1 MLKAFRNFAL
11 CILALWTMS
20 GKPAHALCGNCE
32 LFVNLADDE
41 IWLEAE
47 NGFDT
52 EINNAWL
59 GFQRFI
65 VHQMWEQSIL
75 PAMMLMAEQMTA
87 VALQQ
92 SMLIGMF
99 IDVEVQLK
107 TQRLLQEIRAQAHK
121 DYHPSEGMCTFGS
134 LMKGVAASER
144 RSEVTAVIL
153 AQRSQDRQLGQRD
166 TAGRYGYDLDFDNR
180 IWQFKNYFCDE
191 KERGYALELR
201 EGLSLGIGLGFGDA
215 DDILYSCSGNM
226 RWVNNTD
233 FDADERTMMNKDI
246 DFFRLVD
253 FPWTLSLDL
262 RVGTYPDATLF
273 PLSFDDTIK
282 ASDIRSIDNMP
293 VFAMA
298 TNLYAYDTFPR
309 VPPRL
314 LARDKGD
321 LTPMQEAYMD
331 MRSIV
336 AKRSVAENSFYA
348 IAGMKA
354 EGHKDYSADPNDPTD
369 SRVYMEHILA
379 ELGVPASDILPLLGE
394 YPSYYSQMEI
404 LTKKLYQNPK
414 FYTDLYDKP
423 ANVQRKTVAMQ
434 AIKLMQKFD
443 MLKSMLR
450 GEANFSILLE
460 IAVMD
465 LQGEMEEEIKNVR
478 AR

>member
-1 MLKAFRNFAL
+1 MFKKLKKFAL
-11 CILALWTMS
+11 FSLALWAL
-20 GKPAHALCGNCE
+20 GVKPAHALCGNCE
-32 LFVNLADDE
+32 LAVNLADDF
-41 IWLEAE
+41 IWQEAE
-47 NGFDT
+47 DDFDT
-52 EINNAWL
+52 EINNQWVA
-59 GFQRFI
+59 FQRFI

-99 IDVEVQLK
+99 IDVEIQIK
-107 TQRLLQEIRAQAHK
+107 TQRLLQEVRAQAHK

-144 RSEVTAVIL
+144 RSEVAAVIL
-153 AQRSQDRQLGQRD
+153 AQRSQDRQLGQAD

-201 EGLSLGIGLGFGDA
+201 EGMSIGIGIGFGDM
-215 DDILYSCSGNM
+215 DDILYSCSSNM
-226 RWVNNTD
+226 RWWENTD
-233 FDADERTMMNKDI
+233 FDADKRMMMNKDI

-253 FPWTLSLDL
+253 FPWTISMDL
-262 RVGTYPDATLF
+262 RVGTYPDLTITSL
-273 PLSFDDTIK
+273 PSDDRIM
-282 ASDIRSIDNMP
+282 ASDVRTIDNMP

-298 TNLYAYDTFPR
+298 TNLYGYETFPR
-309 VPPRL
+309 IPPRL
-314 LARDKGD
+314 LARDLGE

-348 IAGMKA
+348 IAAMKG
-354 EGHKDYSADPNDPTD
+354 EGYRDYDPDPNMPTD

-394 YPSYYSQMEI
+394 YPSYYAQMEV
-404 LTKKLYQNPK
+404 LTKKLYQDPD

-460 IAVMD
+460 LAVME

-478 AR
+478 AQ